1 MNEEKKEEQESS
13 CFCVLAKSQSPTV
26 TPNADGLSHVVCL
39 IEPKANALKK
49 SNGGRTEDY
58 LIGYLKQNNI
68 NFCSGL

>member
-13 CFCVLAKSQSPTV
+13 CFCVLAKSQSPTI

-49 SNGGRTEDY
+49 IKRRSDY
-58 LIGYLKQNNI
+58 LLGYLKQNNI